1 MVDRI
6 ILVGM
11 MGAGKTTVGR
21 RLAERLGW
29 SYLDS
34 DAEVAASTGRT
45 VPELFAED
53 GEDAFRAAESRVLA
67 DALGGRDPV
76 VVSAAGGV
84 VLSDGNRKLLQESG
98 TVVWLRADPALL
110 ARRVGDGSGRPLLG
124 QDPAAVLSELERAR
138 RGLYASVASV
148 TVDVDEL
155 SPPQVVERVLAD
167 PVLVAAG
174 IGVRNGPAAGPG
186 R

>member
-11 MGAGKTTVGR
+11 MGAGKTTVGK

-29 SYLDS
+29 SYVDS
-34 DAEVAASTGRT
+34 DAEVAASMGRT
-45 VPELFAED
+45 VPELFAEE

-67 DALGGRDPV
+67 EALGRGEPA

-84 VLSDGNRKLLQESG
+84 VLSEANRKLLRESG
-98 TVVWLRADPALL
+98 TVVWLRADPAVL
-110 ARRVGDGSGRPLLG
+110 ALRVGDGRGRPLLG
-124 QDPAAVLSELERAR
+124 RDPAAVLSELERAR
-138 RGLYASVASV
+138 RGLYASIAVV
-148 TVDVDEL
+148 TVDVDDL
-155 SPPQVVERVLAD
+155 SPPQVVERVLAH

-174 IGVRNGPAAGPG
+174 IGARNGLAAGPD

>member
-29 SYLDS
+29 SYVDS
-34 DAEVAASTGRT
+34 DAQVAAITGRT
-45 VPELFAED
+45 VPELFAEE
-53 GEDAFRAAESRVLA
+53 GEAAFRAAESRVLA
-67 DALGGRDPV
+67 DALGGREPA

-84 VLSDGNRKLLQESG
+84 VLSESNRKLLQESG
-98 TVVWLRADPALL
+98 TVVWLRADPAVL
-110 ARRVGDGSGRPLLG
+110 ARRVGDGKGRPLLG
-124 QDPAAVLSELERAR
+124 GDPVATLSELERAR

-148 TVDVDEL
+148 TVDVDDL

-174 IGVRNGPAAGPG
+174 IGEGRHPAPGPA